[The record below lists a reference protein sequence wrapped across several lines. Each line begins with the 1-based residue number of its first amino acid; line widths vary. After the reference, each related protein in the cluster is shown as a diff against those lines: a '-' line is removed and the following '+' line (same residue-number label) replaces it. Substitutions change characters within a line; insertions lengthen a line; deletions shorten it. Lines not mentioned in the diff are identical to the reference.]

1 MHFASRGCG
10 DNRGDLLAADG
21 NLDFCHQTA
30 DANRIDASPQLIA
43 PTDPA
48 DGLLSFVFRSA
59 ASPEKQFVDL
69 ALGDAVMSSGGWDTA
84 YSLFVNPLLN
94 GGEADSQLQCGVWQ
108 PKHLLCISSQFYW
121 LPHQNGILAS
131 KFGTVNI
138 PGLR

>member
-59 ASPEKQFVDL
+59 ASPEKQFVGL
-69 ALGDAVMSSGGWDTA
+69 ALGGAVMGSGCWDTA
-84 YSLFVNPLLN
+84 NPLFIITLLY
-94 GGEADSQLQCGVWQ
+94 GGKADSQL
-108 PKHLLCISSQFYW
+108 
-121 LPHQNGILAS
+121 
-131 KFGTVNI
+131 
-138 PGLR
+138 